1 MCRSMH
7 LYPFLLILPVIS
19 ITEEWGGDDEER
31 SRRGEKKGKQ
41 SAQRERK
48 WKEAVKGG
56 RRERE
61 EKRNWGVEVETEKKL
76 ILSDLHLNH
85 SHSCHG
91 DADSSSSRCLTFL
104 WPLPSNQGRTGEWD
118 PQKREE
124 RGRGNPSLLQSSGG
138 EMERSYTK
146 KDVKKFRA
154 KQE

>member
-48 WKEAVKGG
+48 WKEAMKGG
-56 RRERE
+56 RRERGKE
-61 EKRNWGVEVETEKKL
+61 ELRGGGRNWKKL
-76 ILSDLHLNH
+76 ILPDLHLNH

>member
-48 WKEAVKGG
+48 WKEAMKGG
-56 RRERE
+56 RRERGK
-61 EKRNWGVEVETEKKL
+61 EKLRGGGRNWKKL
-76 ILSDLHLNH
+76 ILPDLHLNH

-146 KDVKKFRA
+146 KM
-154 KQE
+154 

>member
-1 MCRSMH
+1 MKGSH
-7 LYPFLLILPVIS
+7 
-19 ITEEWGGDDEER
+19 ER
-31 SRRGEKKGKQ
+31 RKK
-41 SAQRERK
+41 R
-48 WKEAVKGG
+48 KGG
-56 RRERE
+56 KE
-61 EKRNWGVEVETEKKL
+61 ELRGGGRNRKKL
-76 ILSDLHLNH
+76 ILPDLHLNH

-146 KDVKKFRA
+146 KM
-154 KQE
+154 